1 MPPVDP
7 FILIPNRT
15 KDLRTC
21 VRRLW
26 LAGVDIVSN
35 VQQSIW
41 YNWSPWPHAVTSD
54 GAGGMYVLVGGA
66 WSDSQAL
73 ELHHV
78 DASGVKSG
86 PAVEP
91 ELGPGAPRTLYSAKL
106 VSSTDGSCIVVWKL
120 FAGPGNSP
128 LLAQRFDQQCNTV
141 WPAPVEL
148 VPSGIFYALA
158 AAEDGASGAVIAV
171 LQSNSATATPD
182 FRVQRVNATGNLQW
196 GPSGNQGPAP
206 GPLFAASFHAPR
218 IFSVGNAYVLLWLS
232 NLTSTFTLMAAWLDA
247 GGQVT
252 GGPFSIGA
260 VGEGWWERA
269 GVRRAVA
276 DDHNGFWAAAAP
288 LAPGQQLRL
297 LRFGPG
303 ATVPAVTAI
312 SRNLAAPSTYA
323 LAADGNGGVFV
334 VTADPAGVVGVD
346 HFDFAGSQQWANTP
360 AARFTT
366 IPIAQLPQVNL
377 SGDYFPARLLS
388 VAVRGSL
395 GIVVSYEDWQ
405 NSAAPRLRFRCFDR
419 FGGLIGPDSE
429 TSPGLGAQSS
439 ALFIQPGLPY
449 GTSTPAQLIRN
460 DADGSVN
467 CAWLT
472 KSSAS
477 TRTISAQKLG
487 CCAEVYDVDKV
498 PNPWLR
504 NRCAIPIDFPPTIP
518 GTINIS
524 FPCSR
529 ESFGDFGLLPLPH
542 LARVPGLT
550 LPGSLV
556 SKNVPPPD
564 WVRIQFGG
572 VPDDVEIAIYAHTGE
587 RIARAKHLPRDV
599 RDSTTRELT
608 FRPEPQLSY
617 VLAFTRKPGDES
629 SPGFIPIG
637 VAATFGAGRP
647 PGQPKLERLR
657 T

>member
-7 FILIPNRT
+7 FILIPKRT

-26 LAGVDIVSN
+26 LTGVDITSN
-35 VQQSIW
+35 VQQSTW
-41 YNWSPWPHAVTSD
+41 WNWSPWPHAVTSD

-66 WSDSQAL
+66 WTDSQRL

-86 PAVEP
+86 SATLE
-91 ELGPGAPRTLYSAKL
+91 PGAAFVIRLHYSAKL
-106 VSSTDGSCIVVWKL
+106 ISSTGGSCIVVWNT
-120 FAGPGNSP
+120 FAGPGDYSP
-128 LLAQRFDQQCNTV
+128 LVAQRFDRQCNAV
-141 WPAPVEL
+141 WPAPVE
-148 VPSGIFYALA
+148 VVGPGFFSALA
-158 AAEDGASGAVIAV
+158 AAEDGAGGAVLAV
-171 LQSNSATATPD
+171 LKSNTLPATPE
-182 FRVQRVNATGNLQW
+182 FRVQRVTAAGNLQW

-206 GPLFAASFHAPR
+206 GPIFAAAFHAPR
-218 IFSVGNAYVLLWLS
+218 IFSVGNGYAFLWLS
-232 NLTSTFTLMAAWLDA
+232 NSTTLMAAWLGA

-252 GGPFSIGA
+252 GAPFSIGA
-260 VGEGWWERA
+260 VGEGWWEMA

-276 DDHNGFWAAAAP
+276 DDNNGFWVAAAP

-303 ATVPAVTAI
+303 ATVPTVTAM
-312 SRNLAAPSTYA
+312 SRNLAAPYTYA
-323 LAADGNGGVFV
+323 LAPDGAGGVFV

-346 HFDFAGSQQWANTP
+346 HFDYAGNQLWANTA

-366 IPIAQLPQVNL
+366 IPIAQQLFPGALN
-377 SGDYFPARLLS
+377 GDHFPARLLS
-388 VAVRGSL
+388 VATRGSA

-419 FGGLIGPDSE
+419 FGASMGPASE
-429 TSPGLGAQSS
+429 ISPGLGAQSS
-439 ALFIQPGLPY
+439 ALFIQPGLPNA
-449 GTSTPAQLIRN
+449 PAQLSFNEDVNER
-460 DADGSVN
+460 APTVN

-472 KSSAS
+472 KASAS

-487 CCAEVYDVDKV
+487 CCAEVYDVDRV

-504 NRCAIPIDFPPTIP
+504 NRCAIPIDFPPAIP
-518 GTINIS
+518 GTINVS

-529 ESFGDFGLLPLPH
+529 KSLGNFGLLPLPL

-550 LPGSLV
+550 LPGSLA

-587 RIARAKHLPRDV
+587 RIGRAKHLLRDV
-599 RDSTTRELT
+599 RNSTTRELT
-608 FRPEPQLSY
+608 FKPKPQLSY

-647 PGQPKLERLR
+647 PKRLKLDQ
-657 T
+657 

>member
-1 MPPVDP
+1 
-7 FILIPNRT
+7 
-15 KDLRTC
+15 
-21 VRRLW
+21 
-26 LAGVDIVSN
+26 
-35 VQQSIW
+35 
-41 YNWSPWPHAVTSD
+41 
-54 GAGGMYVLVGGA
+54 
-66 WSDSQAL
+66 
-73 ELHHV
+73 
-78 DASGVKSG
+78 
-86 PAVEP
+86 
-91 ELGPGAPRTLYSAKL
+91 
-106 VSSTDGSCIVVWKL
+106 
-120 FAGPGNSP
+120 
-128 LLAQRFDQQCNTV
+128 
-141 WPAPVEL
+141 
-148 VPSGIFYALA
+148 
-158 AAEDGASGAVIAV
+158 
-171 LQSNSATATPD
+171 
-182 FRVQRVNATGNLQW
+182 
-196 GPSGNQGPAP
+196 
-206 GPLFAASFHAPR
+206 
-218 IFSVGNAYVLLWLS
+218 LLWLS
-232 NLTSTFTLMAAWLDA
+232 NLTSAFTLMAAWLGA

-252 GGPFSIGA
+252 GGPFSIDA

-276 DDHNGFWAAAAP
+276 DDNNGFWVAAAP

-303 ATVPAVTAI
+303 ATVPAVTAM

-323 LAADGNGGVFV
+323 LAPDGDGGVFV
-334 VTADPAGVVGVD
+334 VTADPGGVVGVD
-346 HFDFAGSQQWANTP
+346 HFDFAGSQRWANTT

-366 IPIAQLPQVNL
+366 IPIAQLPPEFLN
-377 SGDYFPARLLS
+377 GDHFPARLLS
-388 VAVRGSL
+388 VAVRGSG

-405 NSAAPRLRFRCFDR
+405 NSAVPRLRFRCFDR
-419 FGGLIGPDSE
+419 FGRPIGPYGE
-429 TSPGLGAQSS
+429 ISPGLGAQSS
-439 ALFIQPGLPY
+439 GLFIQPGLPY
-449 GTSTPAQLIRN
+449 GTGTPARLILN
-460 DADGSVN
+460 EDFDGSVN

-487 CCAEVYDVDKV
+487 CCAEVYDVDRV

-529 ESFGDFGLLPLPH
+529 ESLGDFGLLPLPL
-542 LARVPGLT
+542 LARLPGLT
-550 LPGSLV
+550 LPGSLA

-572 VPDDVEIAIYAHTGE
+572 VPDDVEIAMYTHTGG

-608 FRPEPQLSY
+608 FRPKPQLSY

-637 VAATFGAGRP
+637 VAATFGVGRP
-647 PGQPKLERLR
+647 PGQLKPDRLR
-657 T
+657 KRRSRNSPS